1 MRIVV
6 AHGYLADPTRHWFP
20 WLVEHYGAGTITV
33 LEFPEPD
40 DPDLGSWVHTAA
52 AGIGAVDEETIL
64 LGHSLGCVTLLHVLN
79 RLEQPWRLG
88 GLVLV
93 SGFVDR
99 LPNLP
104 KLDRFTEE
112 PLDLDRVR
120 RNTTARHVLRSDD
133 DETVAPDIT
142 DRLAMLLD
150 APVTIVPG
158 GGHFVDRQGHRSLP
172 AVLPILD
179 RLLDETAAR

>member
-20 WLVEHYGAGTITV
+20 WLVEHYGPEVVSVIELPDPEEPE
-33 LEFPEPD
+33 LEP
-40 DPDLGSWVHTAA
+40 WVHTAA
-52 AGIGAVDEETIL
+52 ARIGEIDEETIL

-99 LPNLP
+99 LSNLP
-104 KLDRFTEE
+104 KLDPFTEE

-120 RNTTARHVLRSDD
+120 RSTLTRHVLRSDD
-133 DETVAPDIT
+133 DGTVAPEHT
-142 DRLAMLLD
+142 DRLAALLD
-150 APVTIVPG
+150 APVTVVPG
-158 GGHFVDRQGHRSLP
+158 GGHFVDRQGHRSFP
-172 AVLPILD
+172 ALLPILD
-179 RLLDETAAR
+179 HLLG

>member
-6 AHGYLADPTRHWFP
+6 AHGYLADPSRHWFP
-20 WLVEHYGAGTITV
+20 WLVGHYGPQVVSV
-33 LEFPEPD
+33 LELPDPE
-40 DPDLGSWVHTAA
+40 DPELAPWVHTAA
-52 AGIGAVDEETIL
+52 AGIGAVDDETIL
-64 LGHSLGCVTLLHVLN
+64 VGHSLGCVTLLHVLN

-104 KLDRFTEE
+104 KLDLFTEE

-120 RNTTARHVLRSDD
+120 RNTGTRHVLRSDD
-133 DETVAPDIT
+133 DGTVAPEFT
-142 DRLAMLLD
+142 DRLAALID
-150 APVTIVPG
+150 APVTVVPG

-172 AVLPILD
+172 ALLPVLD
-179 RLLDETAAR
+179 DLLG

>member
-6 AHGYLADPTRHWFP
+6 AHGYLADPSRHWFP
-20 WLVEHYGAGTITV
+20 WLVEHYGADTLSV
-33 LEFPEPD
+33 LELPDPDEPD
-40 DPDLGSWVHTAA
+40 LERWVHAA
-52 AGIGAVDEETIL
+52 SAGVGDIDEETVL

-79 RLEQPWRLG
+79 RREQPWRLG

-104 KLDRFTEE
+104 KLDPFTEE

-120 RNTTARHVLRSDD
+120 RRTATRHVVRSDD
-133 DETVAPDIT
+133 DGTVDPALT
-142 DRLAMLLD
+142 DRMAALLD
-150 APVTIVPG
+150 APVTVVPG

-172 AVLPILD
+172 ALLPILD
-179 RLLDETAAR
+179 HLLDG